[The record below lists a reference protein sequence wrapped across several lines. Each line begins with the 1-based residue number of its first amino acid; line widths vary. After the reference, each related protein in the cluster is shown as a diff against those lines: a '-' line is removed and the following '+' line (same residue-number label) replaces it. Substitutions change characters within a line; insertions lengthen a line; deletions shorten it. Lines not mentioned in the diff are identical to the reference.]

1 MEQEVKKKRKSTA
14 DDNVAKS
21 INKKAENKKSK
32 KKKNSPLVPILC
44 LIIGI
49 LIGIIAAMVFFNKD
63 NGKSDSSTAT
73 VEQTDAN
80 EAEEV
85 KSTIEEMIESE
96 EAFTI
101 ETPYGNLYYPAKWEG
116 QFRVES
122 VEDDNYTVQ
131 FYATLEG
138 KEEQHLFDIVY
149 GEVEGVALGTLD
161 ETEVYMV
168 YGDIS
173 LDGDWTEEEEN
184 TIYAMQEDV
193 NYLMGML
200 QKEEGFVS
208 AN

>member
-1 MEQEVKKKRKSTA
+1 M
-14 DDNVAKS
+14 
-21 INKKAENKKSK
+21 
-32 KKKNSPLVPILC
+32 PILC

-49 LIGIIAAMVFFNKD
+49 LIGVIAAMVFFNKD

-80 EAEEV
+80 GTEEV

-101 ETPYGNLYYPAKWEG
+101 ETPHGNLYYPVKWEE
-116 QFRVES
+116 QIRVEK
-122 VEDDNYTVQ
+122 VEGDVYTVQ
-131 FYATLEG
+131 FYGTVED
-138 KEEQHLFDIVY
+138 KDEQHLFDIVF
-149 GEVEGVALGTLD
+149 GETEGVLLGTLNEISVYLVD
-161 ETEVYMV
+161 GGSLETE
-168 YGDIS
+168 
-173 LDGDWTEEEEN
+173 DWTEEEEN

-200 QKEEGFVS
+200 QKEEGFVP